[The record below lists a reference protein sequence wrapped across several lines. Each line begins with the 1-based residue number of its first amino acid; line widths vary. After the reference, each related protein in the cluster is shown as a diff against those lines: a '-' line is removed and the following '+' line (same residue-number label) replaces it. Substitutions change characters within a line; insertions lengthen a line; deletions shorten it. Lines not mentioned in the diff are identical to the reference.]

1 MSQFVRDPG
10 DMIAIQSD
18 FASGATEP
26 VTLVE
31 KMLGRSGEVQPHV
44 QAWLSLDAD
53 SAMRQARACRDEMQ
67 QGIRRGPL
75 HGIPVAVKDV
85 IDIAGQRTKA
95 GSRSRAQCTPANM
108 NADVVAM
115 LRAAGAII
123 LGKTHTTEYAYFEG
137 PPPTRNPW
145 HVGHTPGGSSAGS
158 AAAVASGMA
167 LCSIGTQTAGS
178 VIRPAAYC
186 GIAAFKP
193 TTQDLSTYGVIPLS
207 PTFDTVGWFGYRMR
221 DVAAISAGL
230 QPQRFK
236 QTRSDR
242 ALRIAFLSD
251 SLFSE
256 SSSPVTTSLSVAE
269 MALRKAGHDVTVTKS
284 PTSLAICLN
293 LHQTVL
299 EYELSRIHGALRSA
313 PELISA
319 AWLAAIVRGREIDDA
334 TYFNARHE
342 LLQIQSTFWGEFAN
356 VDVLVAPAAP
366 DTAPAGMKTGDP
378 RFIIPFTALGGPIAT
393 VPTGLAPSGLP
404 LGLMLC
410 SRPSTDATLLG
421 HALQLSRAIELPRL
435 IDSPPR

>member
-1 MSQFVRDPG
+1 MSHYVCDPG
-10 DMIAIQSD
+10 DIVKIQSD
-18 FASGATEP
+18 FVSGATEP
-26 VTLVE
+26 VAFLE
-31 KMLGRSGEVQPHV
+31 KILKRSVDAQPHV

-53 SAMRQARACRDEMQ
+53 DALHQARACRDEMQ
-67 QGIRRGPL
+67 RGIHRGPL

-85 IDIAGQRTKA
+85 FDVAGQQTQA
-95 GSRSRAQCTPANM
+95 GSRSRAQCGPATM
-108 NADVVAM
+108 NSDAVAM

-145 HVGHTPGGSSAGS
+145 DIGHTPGGSSGGS

-178 VIRPAAYC
+178 IVRPAAYC

-207 PTFDTVGWFGYRMR
+207 PTFDTVGWFGYRMH

-230 QPQRFK
+230 QPQRF
-236 QTRSDR
+236 QHTRSDR
-242 ALRIAFLSD
+242 ALRVAFVSDALFSD
-251 SLFSE
+251 S
-256 SSSPVTTSLSVAE
+256 SSAVTASLKTAE
-269 MALRKAGHDVTVTKS
+269 MALRGAGHDVTVTKS
-284 PTSLAICLN
+284 PMDLSRCLT

-299 EYELSRIHGALRSA
+299 EYELSRIHRALALR
-313 PELISA
+313 PELISR
-319 AWLAAIVRGREIDDA
+319 AWLAAIIRGKEIDDT

-342 LLQIQSTFWGEFAN
+342 LLHIQSTFWAEFTN

-378 RFIIPFTALGGPIAT
+378 RYIIPFTALGGPIAT
-393 VPTGLAPSGLP
+393 VPTGLAASGLP

-410 SRPSTDATLLG
+410 SRPSTDAMLLG

-435 IDSPPR
+435 IDGSLT